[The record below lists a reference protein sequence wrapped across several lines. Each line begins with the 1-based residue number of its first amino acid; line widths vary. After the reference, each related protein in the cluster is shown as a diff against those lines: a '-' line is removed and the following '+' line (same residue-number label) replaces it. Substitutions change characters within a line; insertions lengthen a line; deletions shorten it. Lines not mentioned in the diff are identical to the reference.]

1 MYIRRRTRVIITK
14 NVPCKH
20 IYQVDTREYIGGI
33 STPVFNFKPVFFLPQ
48 HPVSVLIPHPRE
60 IQAMWSQNYDRDT
73 TAVRRIT
80 AAKGVDNAM
89 RCRRTGYDR
98 HNIYTHASNPDTLT
112 ERKKKQKTKEEKK
125 EKKKRKRK
133 NRRNIYVPRNIIGIA
148 RGKTKE
154 GTKKSPP

>member
-73 TAVRRIT
+73 TAVRR
-80 AAKGVDNAM
+80 
-89 RCRRTGYDR
+89 TGYDR